1 MQEKL
6 IDILSRATAWM
17 TAPQIADAGG
27 WRSASNVAVALQ
39 QMEKANG
46 QVERRKS
53 PTETMGNGLPATEW
67 KLTDKK
73 IKDATESKM
82 GRKPK
87 HPPLEPA
94 ASTIEKRAVEIAVDR
109 HNKSVDLAEKLADV
123 QRQLEISEAAN
134 DSWLRL
140 ASEFECKS
148 IPDMRILVN
157 SLYRRIDDLKAESSA
172 EFSVIEEQRNQIAKL
187 NEQLMHGTETV
198 DVKNAKGY
206 LVCAPKRKPAKLMK
220 ADSAV
225 ERAKAA
231 AKATGR
237 SELFALVQVGLATR
251 KRMNVIVF
259 QELAA

>member
-17 TAPQIADAGG
+17 TAAQIADAGG
-27 WRSASNVAVALQ
+27 WRSHSNVGVALGQ
-39 QMEKANG
+39 IEKATG
-46 QVERRKS
+46 TVERRKS
-53 PTETMGNGLPATEW
+53 PTQLQSNGMPATEW
-67 KLTDKK
+67 KLTEKHIEDS
-73 IKDATESKM
+73 TEVKM

-94 ASTIEKRAVEIAVDR
+94 S
-109 HNKSVDLAEKLADV
+109 
-123 QRQLEISEAAN
+123 SEADA
-134 DSWLRL
+134 LRKQI
-140 ASEFECKS
+140 A
-148 IPDMRILVN
+148 DMH
-157 SLYRRIDDLKAESSA
+157 AESAGLCSL
-172 EFSVIEEQRNQIAKL
+172 IEEQRNQIAKL

-220 ADSAV
+220 ADSAI
-225 ERAKAA
+225 ERAKSA

-237 SELFALVQVGLATR
+237 SEVFALVPVGAATR

>member
-6 IDILSRATAWM
+6 IEILSRATAWM
-17 TAPQIADAGG
+17 TAQQIADAGG
-27 WRSASNVAVALQ
+27 WRSASNVTVALQ

-53 PTETMGNGLPATEW
+53 PTETIGNGLPATEW

-73 IKDATESKM
+73 IKDATETKM

-94 ASTIEKRAVEIAVDR
+94 S
-109 HNKSVDLAEKLADV
+109 
-123 QRQLEISEAAN
+123 SEADA
-134 DSWLRL
+134 LRKQI
-140 ASEFECKS
+140 A
-148 IPDMRILVN
+148 DMH
-157 SLYRRIDDLKAESSA
+157 AESAGLCSL
-172 EFSVIEEQRNQIAKL
+172 IEEQRNQIAKL
-187 NEQLMHGTETV
+187 NEQLMHRTETV

-220 ADSAV
+220 ADSAI
-225 ERAKAA
+225 ERAKSA
-231 AKATGR
+231 AKSTGR
-237 SELFALVQVGLATR
+237 SELFALVPVGLATR
-251 KRMNVIVF
+251 KKMNVIVF

>member
-17 TAPQIADAGG
+17 TAQQIADAGG
-27 WRSASNVAVALQ
+27 WRSASNVTVALQ
-39 QMEKANG
+39 QMEKASG
-46 QVERRKS
+46 KVEHRKS
-53 PTETMGNGLPATEW
+53 QTELMANGLPATEW

-73 IKDATESKM
+73 IKEATETKM

-94 ASTIEKRAVEIAVDR
+94 S
-109 HNKSVDLAEKLADV
+109 
-123 QRQLEISEAAN
+123 SEADA
-134 DSWLRL
+134 LRKQI
-140 ASEFECKS
+140 A
-148 IPDMRILVN
+148 DMH
-157 SLYRRIDDLKAESSA
+157 AESAGLCSL
-172 EFSVIEEQRNQIAKL
+172 IEEQRNQIAKL

-220 ADSAV
+220 ADSAI
-225 ERAKAA
+225 ERAKSA

-237 SELFALVQVGLATR
+237 SEVFALVPVGAATR

>member
-17 TAPQIADAGG
+17 TAQQIADAGG
-27 WRSASNVAVALQ
+27 WRSASNVTVALQ
-39 QMEKANG
+39 QMEKASG
-46 QVERRKS
+46 KVEHRKS
-53 PTETMGNGLPATEW
+53 QTELMANGLPATEW

-73 IKDATESKM
+73 IKEATETKM

-94 ASTIEKRAVEIAVDR
+94 S
-109 HNKSVDLAEKLADV
+109 
-123 QRQLEISEAAN
+123 SEADA
-134 DSWLRL
+134 LRKQI
-140 ASEFECKS
+140 A
-148 IPDMRILVN
+148 DMH
-157 SLYRRIDDLKAESSA
+157 AESAGLCSL
-172 EFSVIEEQRNQIAKL
+172 IEEQRNQIAKL

-198 DVKNAKGY
+198 DVKNAKGF

-220 ADSAV
+220 AESAI

-231 AKATGR
+231 AKSTGR
-237 SELFALVQVGLATR
+237 SELFALVPVGLATR
-251 KRMNVIVF
+251 KKMNVIVF

>member
-27 WRSASNVAVALQ
+27 WRSASNVTVALQ

-73 IKDATESKM
+73 IKDATETKM

-94 ASTIEKRAVEIAVDR
+94 VVLESRTTEMPSDKECCNAAKVVATTASQEVAELRNRISDLELDANRMLEYLGEKNQRIESLEADQSYREGVIA
-109 HNKSVDLAEKLADV
+109 DL
-123 QRQLEISEAAN
+123 N
-134 DSWLRL
+134 
-140 ASEFECKS
+140 
-148 IPDMRILVN
+148 
-157 SLYRRIDDLKAESSA
+157 
-172 EFSVIEEQRNQIAKL
+172 AKL
-187 NEQLMHGTETV
+187 GHARIQIDALNDQLMHGEEAV
-198 DVKNAKGY
+198 DVKDAARGY

-220 ADSAV
+220 AESAV
-225 ERAKAA
+225 ARAKSAA
-231 AKATGR
+231 
-237 SELFALVQVGLATR
+237 
-251 KRMNVIVF
+251 
-259 QELAA
+259 

>member
-27 WRSASNVAVALQ
+27 WRSASNVTVALQ

-73 IKDATESKM
+73 IKDATETKM

-94 ASTIEKRAVEIAVDR
+94 VVRESRTTEMPSDKECCNAAKVVATTAGAEVAELRKQLD
-109 HNKSVDLAEKLADV
+109 DL
-123 QRQLEISEAAN
+123 ISE
-134 DSWLRL
+134 
-140 ASEFECKS
+140 
-148 IPDMRILVN
+148 N
-157 SLYRRIDDLKAESSA
+157 SGFCSL
-172 EFSVIEEQRNQIAKL
+172 IEEQRNQIAKL

-198 DVKNAKGY
+198 DVKNAKGF

-220 ADSAV
+220 ADSAI
-225 ERAKAA
+225 ERAKSA

-237 SELFALVQVGLATR
+237 SEVFALVPVGVAAR

>member
-17 TAPQIADAGG
+17 TAQQIADAGG
-27 WRSASNVAVALQ
+27 WRSASNVTVALQ

-53 PTETMGNGLPATEW
+53 PTETIGNGLPATEW

-73 IKDATESKM
+73 IKEATETKM

-94 ASTIEKRAVEIAVDR
+94 S
-109 HNKSVDLAEKLADV
+109 
-123 QRQLEISEAAN
+123 SEADA
-134 DSWLRL
+134 LRKQI
-140 ASEFECKS
+140 A
-148 IPDMRILVN
+148 DMH
-157 SLYRRIDDLKAESSA
+157 AESAGLCSL
-172 EFSVIEEQRNQIAKL
+172 IEEQRNQIAKL

-237 SELFALVQVGLATR
+237 SELFALVPVGVATR
-251 KRMNVIVF
+251 KKMSVIVF

>member
-17 TAPQIADAGG
+17 TAQQIADAGG
-27 WRSASNVAVALQ
+27 WRSASNVTVALQ
-39 QMEKANG
+39 QMEKSNG

-53 PTETMGNGLPATEW
+53 PSETMGNGLPATEW

-73 IKDATESKM
+73 INDATESKM

-94 ASTIEKRAVEIAVDR
+94 S
-109 HNKSVDLAEKLADV
+109 
-123 QRQLEISEAAN
+123 SEADA
-134 DSWLRL
+134 LRKQI
-140 ASEFECKS
+140 A
-148 IPDMRILVN
+148 DMH
-157 SLYRRIDDLKAESSA
+157 AESAGLCSL
-172 EFSVIEEQRNQIAKL
+172 IEEQRNQIAKL

-198 DVKNAKGY
+198 DVKNAKGF

-220 ADSAV
+220 AESAI

-231 AKATGR
+231 AKSTGR
-237 SELFALVQVGLATR
+237 SELFALVPVGLATR
-251 KRMNVIVF
+251 KKMNVIVF

>member
-17 TAPQIADAGG
+17 TAQQIADAGG
-27 WRSASNVAVALQ
+27 WRSASNVTVALQ
-39 QMEKANG
+39 QMEKSNG

-53 PTETMGNGLPATEW
+53 PSETMGNGLPATEW

-73 IKDATESKM
+73 IKDAIETKM

-94 ASTIEKRAVEIAVDR
+94 VVRESRTTEMPSDKECNADKVVATTAG
-109 HNKSVDLAEKLADV
+109 AEVAELRK
-123 QRQLEISEAAN
+123 QL
-134 DSWLRL
+134 
-140 ASEFECKS
+140 
-148 IPDMRILVN
+148 
-157 SLYRRIDDLKAESSA
+157 DDLIAENSGFCSL
-172 EFSVIEEQRNQIAKL
+172 IEEQRNQIAKL

-231 AKATGR
+231 AKSTGR
-237 SELFALVQVGLATR
+237 SELFALVPVGVATR
-251 KRMNVIVF
+251 KKMSVIVF

>member
-17 TAPQIADAGG
+17 TAQQIADAGG
-27 WRSASNVAVALQ
+27 WRSASNVTVALQ
-39 QMEKANG
+39 QMEKASG
-46 QVERRKS
+46 KVEHRKS
-53 PTETMGNGLPATEW
+53 QTELMANGLPATEW

-73 IKDATESKM
+73 IKDATETKM

-94 ASTIEKRAVEIAVDR
+94 VVRESRTTEMPSDKECCNAAKVVATTAGAEVAELRKQLD
-109 HNKSVDLAEKLADV
+109 DL
-123 QRQLEISEAAN
+123 ISE
-134 DSWLRL
+134 
-140 ASEFECKS
+140 
-148 IPDMRILVN
+148 N
-157 SLYRRIDDLKAESSA
+157 SGFCSL
-172 EFSVIEEQRNQIAKL
+172 IEEQRNQIAKL

-198 DVKNAKGY
+198 DVKNAKGF

-237 SELFALVQVGLATR
+237 SEVFALVPVGAATR
-251 KRMNVIVF
+251 KRMNVILF
-259 QELAA
+259 QEFAA

>member
-17 TAPQIADAGG
+17 TAQQIADAGG
-27 WRSASNVAVALQ
+27 WRSASNVTVALQ
-39 QMEKANG
+39 QMEKASG
-46 QVERRKS
+46 KVEHRKS
-53 PTETMGNGLPATEW
+53 QTELMANGLPATEW

-73 IKDATESKM
+73 IKEATETKM

-94 ASTIEKRAVEIAVDR
+94 S
-109 HNKSVDLAEKLADV
+109 
-123 QRQLEISEAAN
+123 SEADA
-134 DSWLRL
+134 LRKQIADL
-140 ASEFECKS
+140 HAENAGFC
-148 IPDMRILVN
+148 
-157 SLYRRIDDLKAESSA
+157 SL
-172 EFSVIEEQRNQIAKL
+172 IEDQRNQIAKL
-187 NEQLMHGTETV
+187 NDQLMHGTETV
-198 DVKNAKGY
+198 DVKNAKGF

-220 ADSAV
+220 AESAI

-231 AKATGR
+231 AKSTGR

-251 KRMNVIVF
+251 KKMNVIVF

>member
-17 TAPQIADAGG
+17 TAQQIADAGG
-27 WRSASNVAVALQ
+27 WRSASNVTVALQ

-53 PTETMGNGLPATEW
+53 PSETMANGLPATEW

-73 IKDATESKM
+73 IKEATETKR

-94 ASTIEKRAVEIAVDR
+94 S
-109 HNKSVDLAEKLADV
+109 
-123 QRQLEISEAAN
+123 SEADA
-134 DSWLRL
+134 LRKQI
-140 ASEFECKS
+140 A
-148 IPDMRILVN
+148 DMH
-157 SLYRRIDDLKAESSA
+157 AESAGLCSL
-172 EFSVIEEQRNQIAKL
+172 IEEQRNQIAKL
-187 NEQLMHGTETV
+187 NEQLMHRTETV

-220 ADSAV
+220 AESAI

-231 AKATGR
+231 AKSTGR
-237 SELFALVQVGLATR
+237 SELFALVPVGLATR
-251 KRMNVIVF
+251 KKMNVIVF

>member
-17 TAPQIADAGG
+17 TAQQIADAGG
-27 WRSASNVAVALQ
+27 WRSASNVTVALQ
-39 QMEKANG
+39 QMEKASG
-46 QVERRKS
+46 KVEHRKS
-53 PTETMGNGLPATEW
+53 QTELMANGLPATEW

-73 IKDATESKM
+73 INDATESKM
-82 GRKPK
+82 GRKQK

-94 ASTIEKRAVEIAVDR
+94 S
-109 HNKSVDLAEKLADV
+109 
-123 QRQLEISEAAN
+123 SEADA
-134 DSWLRL
+134 LRKQI
-140 ASEFECKS
+140 A
-148 IPDMRILVN
+148 DMH
-157 SLYRRIDDLKAESSA
+157 AESAGLCSL
-172 EFSVIEEQRNQIAKL
+172 IEDQRNQIAKL

-237 SELFALVQVGLATR
+237 SELFALVPVGLATR
-251 KRMNVIVF
+251 KKMNVIVF

>member
-17 TAPQIADAGG
+17 TAQQIADAGG
-27 WRSASNVAVALQ
+27 WRSASNVTVALQ

-53 PTETMGNGLPATEW
+53 PTETMGNGMPATEW

-94 ASTIEKRAVEIAVDR
+94 VVREIRTTEMPSDKECCNAAKV
-109 HNKSVDLAEKLADV
+109 VATAAGAEVAELRKHLAD
-123 QRQLEISEAAN
+123 LIAE
-134 DSWLRL
+134 
-140 ASEFECKS
+140 
-148 IPDMRILVN
+148 N
-157 SLYRRIDDLKAESSA
+157 SGFCSL
-172 EFSVIEEQRNQIAKL
+172 IEEQRNQIAKL

-220 ADSAV
+220 ADSAI
-225 ERAKAA
+225 ERAKSA

-237 SELFALVQVGLATR
+237 SEVFALVPVGAATR

>member
-17 TAPQIADAGG
+17 TAQQIADAGG
-27 WRSASNVAVALQ
+27 WRSASNVTVALQ

-73 IKDATESKM
+73 IKEATETKM

-87 HPPLEPA
+87 HPPLEKV
-94 ASTIEKRAVEIAVDR
+94 S
-109 HNKSVDLAEKLADV
+109 
-123 QRQLEISEAAN
+123 SEADA
-134 DSWLRL
+134 LRKQI
-140 ASEFECKS
+140 A
-148 IPDMRILVN
+148 DMH
-157 SLYRRIDDLKAESSA
+157 AESAGLCSL
-172 EFSVIEEQRNQIAKL
+172 IEDQRNQIAKL

-198 DVKNAKGY
+198 DVKNAKGF

-220 ADSAV
+220 AESAI
-225 ERAKAA
+225 ERAKAESRA
-231 AKATGR
+231 GHPDQVHQHCR
-237 SELFALVQVGLATR
+237 SVRAVESRCTR
-251 KRMNVIVF
+251 
-259 QELAA
+259 

>member
-6 IDILSRATAWM
+6 IEILSRATAWM
-17 TAPQIADAGG
+17 TAQQIADAGG
-27 WRSASNVAVALQ
+27 WRSASNVTVALQ
-39 QMEKANG
+39 QMEKSNG

-53 PTETMGNGLPATEW
+53 PSETMGNGLPATEW

-73 IKDATESKM
+73 IKDATDTKM

-94 ASTIEKRAVEIAVDR
+94 VVRESRTTEMPSDKECCNAAKVVATTAGDEVSELRKQ
-109 HNKSVDLAEKLADV
+109 LAD
-123 QRQLEISEAAN
+123 LIAE
-134 DSWLRL
+134 
-140 ASEFECKS
+140 
-148 IPDMRILVN
+148 N
-157 SLYRRIDDLKAESSA
+157 SGFCSL
-172 EFSVIEEQRNQIAKL
+172 IEEQRNQIAKL

-198 DVKNAKGY
+198 DVKNAKGF

-220 ADSAV
+220 AESAI

-231 AKATGR
+231 AKSTGR
-237 SELFALVQVGLATR
+237 SELFALVPVGVATR
-251 KRMNVIVF
+251 KKMNVIVF

>member
-17 TAPQIADAGG
+17 TAGEIAEAGN
-27 WRSASNVAVALQ
+27 WRSHANVVIALHQ
-39 QMEKANG
+39 IERSTGN
-46 QVERRKS
+46 VERRKS
-53 PTETMGNGLPATEW
+53 PTKKMRNGMPATEW
-67 KLTDKK
+67 KLTEKT
-73 IKDATESKM
+73 IAESTETKM

-87 HPPLEPA
+87 HPPLEQAVVREIRTTEMSSDKECCNA
-94 ASTIEKRAVEIAVDR
+94 AKVVATTAG
-109 HNKSVDLAEKLADV
+109 AEVSELRKQLAD
-123 QRQLEISEAAN
+123 LIAE
-134 DSWLRL
+134 
-140 ASEFECKS
+140 
-148 IPDMRILVN
+148 N
-157 SLYRRIDDLKAESSA
+157 SGFCSL
-172 EFSVIEEQRNQIAKL
+172 IEEQRNQIAKL

-237 SELFALVQVGLATR
+237 SELFALVPVGVATS
-251 KRMNVIVF
+251 KKMSVIVF

>member
-6 IDILSRATAWM
+6 IEILSRATAWM
-17 TAPQIADAGG
+17 TAQQIADAGG

-39 QMEKANG
+39 QMEKAHG

-73 IKDATESKM
+73 IKDATETKM

-94 ASTIEKRAVEIAVDR
+94 VVRESRTTEMPSDKECCNAAKVVATTAGAEVAELRKQLD
-109 HNKSVDLAEKLADV
+109 DL
-123 QRQLEISEAAN
+123 ISE
-134 DSWLRL
+134 
-140 ASEFECKS
+140 
-148 IPDMRILVN
+148 N
-157 SLYRRIDDLKAESSA
+157 SGFCSL
-172 EFSVIEEQRNQIAKL
+172 IEEQRNQIAKL

-237 SELFALVQVGLATR
+237 SELFALVPVGLATR
-251 KRMNVIVF
+251 KKMNVIVF

>member
-27 WRSASNVAVALQ
+27 WRSASNVTVALQ

-53 PTETMGNGLPATEW
+53 PTETMGNGMPATEW

-73 IKDATESKM
+73 IKDATASKM

-94 ASTIEKRAVEIAVDR
+94 VVREIRTTEMPSDKECCNAAKV
-109 HNKSVDLAEKLADV
+109 VATAAGAEVAELRKHLAD
-123 QRQLEISEAAN
+123 LIAE
-134 DSWLRL
+134 
-140 ASEFECKS
+140 
-148 IPDMRILVN
+148 N
-157 SLYRRIDDLKAESSA
+157 SGFCSL
-172 EFSVIEEQRNQIAKL
+172 IEEQRNQIAKL

-231 AKATGR
+231 AKSTGR
-237 SELFALVQVGLATR
+237 SELFALIPVGLATR

>member
-17 TAPQIADAGG
+17 TAQQIADAGG

-39 QMEKANG
+39 QMEKASG
-46 QVERRKS
+46 KVEHRKS
-53 PTETMGNGLPATEW
+53 QTELMANGMPATEW

-94 ASTIEKRAVEIAVDR
+94 VVREIRTTEMPSDKECCNAAKV
-109 HNKSVDLAEKLADV
+109 VATAAGAEVAELRKHLAD
-123 QRQLEISEAAN
+123 LIAE
-134 DSWLRL
+134 
-140 ASEFECKS
+140 
-148 IPDMRILVN
+148 N
-157 SLYRRIDDLKAESSA
+157 SGFCSL
-172 EFSVIEEQRNQIAKL
+172 IEEQRNQI
-187 NEQLMHGTETV
+187 EQLMHGTETV

-220 ADSAV
+220 ADSAI
-225 ERAKAA
+225 ERAKSA

-237 SELFALVQVGLATR
+237 SEVFALVPVGAATR

>member
-53 PTETMGNGLPATEW
+53 PTETMGNGMPATEW

-87 HPPLEPA
+87 HPPLEPV
-94 ASTIEKRAVEIAVDR
+94 S
-109 HNKSVDLAEKLADV
+109 
-123 QRQLEISEAAN
+123 SEA
-134 DSWLRL
+134 DELRKQL
-140 ASEFECKS
+140 
-148 IPDMRILVN
+148 
-157 SLYRRIDDLKAESSA
+157 DDLIAENSGFCSL
-172 EFSVIEEQRNQIAKL
+172 IEEQRNQIAKL

-231 AKATGR
+231 AKSTGR
-237 SELFALVQVGLATR
+237 SELFALVPVGVATR
-251 KRMNVIVF
+251 KKMSVIVF

>member
-53 PTETMGNGLPATEW
+53 PTETMGNGMPATEW

-87 HPPLEPA
+87 HPPLEPV
-94 ASTIEKRAVEIAVDR
+94 S
-109 HNKSVDLAEKLADV
+109 
-123 QRQLEISEAAN
+123 SEA
-134 DSWLRL
+134 DELRKQL
-140 ASEFECKS
+140 
-148 IPDMRILVN
+148 
-157 SLYRRIDDLKAESSA
+157 DDLIAENSGFCSL
-172 EFSVIEEQRNQIAKL
+172 IEEQRNQIAKL

-237 SELFALVQVGLATR
+237 SELFALVPVGLATR
-251 KRMNVIVF
+251 KKMNVIVF

>member
-6 IDILSRATAWM
+6 IEILSRATAWM
-17 TAPQIADAGG
+17 TAQQIADAGG
-27 WRSASNVAVALQ
+27 WRSASNVTVALQ
-39 QMEKANG
+39 QMEKASG
-46 QVERRKS
+46 KVEHRKS
-53 PTETMGNGLPATEW
+53 QTELMANGLPATEW

-73 IKDATESKM
+73 IKEATETKM

-94 ASTIEKRAVEIAVDR
+94 S
-109 HNKSVDLAEKLADV
+109 
-123 QRQLEISEAAN
+123 SEADA
-134 DSWLRL
+134 LRKQI
-140 ASEFECKS
+140 A
-148 IPDMRILVN
+148 DMH
-157 SLYRRIDDLKAESSA
+157 AESAGLCSL
-172 EFSVIEEQRNQIAKL
+172 IEEQRNQIAKL

-198 DVKNAKGY
+198 DVKNAKGF

-220 ADSAV
+220 ADSAI
-225 ERAKAA
+225 ERAKSA

-237 SELFALVQVGLATR
+237 SEVFALVPVGVAAR

>member
-27 WRSASNVAVALQ
+27 WRSASNVTVALQ
-39 QMEKANG
+39 QMEKASG
-46 QVERRKS
+46 KVEHRKS
-53 PTETMGNGLPATEW
+53 QTELMANGLPATEW

-73 IKDATESKM
+73 IKEATETKM

-94 ASTIEKRAVEIAVDR
+94 S
-109 HNKSVDLAEKLADV
+109 
-123 QRQLEISEAAN
+123 SEADA
-134 DSWLRL
+134 LRKQI
-140 ASEFECKS
+140 A
-148 IPDMRILVN
+148 DMH
-157 SLYRRIDDLKAESSA
+157 AESAGLCSL
-172 EFSVIEEQRNQIAKL
+172 IEEQRNQIAKL

-220 ADSAV
+220 AESAI

-231 AKATGR
+231 AKSTGR
-237 SELFALVQVGLATR
+237 SELFALVPVGLATR
-251 KRMNVIVF
+251 KKMNVIVF

>member
-6 IDILSRATAWM
+6 IEILSRATAWM
-17 TAPQIADAGG
+17 TAQQIADAGG
-27 WRSASNVAVALQ
+27 WRSASNVTVALQ
-39 QMEKANG
+39 QMEKSNG

-53 PTETMGNGLPATEW
+53 PSETMGNGLPATEW

-73 IKDATESKM
+73 INDATESKI

-87 HPPLEPA
+87 YPPLE
-94 ASTIEKRAVEIAVDR
+94 
-109 HNKSVDLAEKLADV
+109 SVS
-123 QRQLEISEAAN
+123 SEADA
-134 DSWLRL
+134 LKKQI
-140 ASEFECKS
+140 A
-148 IPDMRILVN
+148 DMH
-157 SLYRRIDDLKAESSA
+157 AESAGLCSL
-172 EFSVIEEQRNQIAKL
+172 IEEQRNQIAKL
-187 NEQLMHGTETV
+187 NEQLMNGTETV

-237 SELFALVQVGLATR
+237 SELFALVPVGLATR
-251 KRMNVIVF
+251 KKMNVIVF

>member
-6 IDILSRATAWM
+6 IEILSRATAWM
-17 TAPQIADAGG
+17 TAQQIADAGG
-27 WRSASNVAVALQ
+27 WRSASNVTVALQ
-39 QMEKANG
+39 QMEKASG
-46 QVERRKS
+46 KVEHRKS
-53 PTETMGNGLPATEW
+53 QTELMANGLPATEW

-73 IKDATESKM
+73 IKEATETKM

-94 ASTIEKRAVEIAVDR
+94 S
-109 HNKSVDLAEKLADV
+109 
-123 QRQLEISEAAN
+123 SEADA
-134 DSWLRL
+134 LRKQI
-140 ASEFECKS
+140 A
-148 IPDMRILVN
+148 DMH
-157 SLYRRIDDLKAESSA
+157 AESAGLCSL
-172 EFSVIEEQRNQIAKL
+172 IEEQRNQIAKL

-220 ADSAV
+220 AESAI

-231 AKATGR
+231 AKSTGR
-237 SELFALVQVGLATR
+237 SELFALVPVGLATR
-251 KRMNVIVF
+251 KKMNVIVF